1 MSSLTTILNHK
12 PSFGLA
18 HMTRK
23 ILIVETGADYF
34 ASHRLSLAGELQ
46 KAGYDVHV
54 TALKPGFE
62 EKVRAQGFTF
72 HQVANPE
79 KGIWSLVRSFRD
91 LLGQLNPDI
100 VHFITLRSILLGGML
115 NLIGPR
121 IAALHSVTGLGY
133 LFTNQELKVRI
144 IRRLLGLPIRSIL
157 NMKNTQVIF
166 QNADDQTLFESR
178 NWVRSGNHVLIR
190 GSGVDPEHYIMTQPN
205 NNPPVILFPSRLLK
219 PKGIMEFV
227 EAAKIVK
234 DQGIQARF
242 AVVGRLDVNNPEVV
256 DPTIIDAWKEEKVV
270 EFWGHRTDMVK
281 TFGSVDIVCM
291 PSYYREGVPK
301 VLIEAASCGKPII
314 AADSPGC
321 REIVEHEKNG
331 LLVPPRSGAD
341 VARAMKLLL
350 ENTALLEQY
359 GRAGRELVKK
369 EFSLESVNLRILA
382 CYQTLE
388 TSDES

>member
-1 MSSLTTILNHK
+1 
-12 PSFGLA
+12 
-18 HMTRK
+18 MTRK

-34 ASHRLSLAGELQ
+34 VSHRLSLASELQ

-62 EKVRAQGFTF
+62 EKVRAQGYTF

-79 KGIWSLVRSFRD
+79 KGIWELARSFRA

-133 LFTNQELKVRI
+133 LFTNQDLKVRI
-144 IRRLLGLPIRSIL
+144 IRRLLGLPLRSIL
-157 NMKNTQVIF
+157 KMKNAQVIF
-166 QNADDQTLFESR
+166 QNTDDLTLFESR
-178 NWVRSGNHVLIR
+178 NWVRSDNQVLIR
-190 GSGVDPEHYIMTQPN
+190 GSGVDPEHYIMAQPN
-205 NNPPVILFPSRLLK
+205 NDPPIILFPSRLLK

-234 DQGIQARF
+234 DKGIQARF
-242 AVVGRLDVNNPEVV
+242 AVVGRPDENNPEVV
-256 DPTIIDAWKEEKVV
+256 APAIIEAWKSENVV
-270 EFWGHRTDMVK
+270 EFWGHQTDMVR

-314 AADSPGC
+314 TADSPGC
-321 REIVEHEKNG
+321 REIVEHKKNG
-331 LLVPPRSGAD
+331 LLVPPRSAED
-341 VARAMKLLL
+341 VARAMIHLL
-350 ENTALLEQY
+350 ENTSLQEQY
-359 GRAGRELVKK
+359 GRTGRELVKR
-369 EFSLESVNLRILA
+369 EFSMESVNFRTLS
-382 CYQTLE
+382 CYQTLVP
-388 TSDES
+388 SDES